1 MSETTVAKP
10 ESTFG
15 EYLKRQAEKTFR
27 RSDSIAAL
35 AAALSK
41 AQGEIEAAKKDSENP
56 YFKSHY
62 ADLASVWD
70 VIRKPF
76 SEAGLAVMQFPR
88 STRIPSVKPDEDD
101 SGLVEVETVLAHSSG
116 EWVSETLAMPVANY
130 TAHGVGAAITYGRRY
145 ALISFAGVSAED
157 DDGNGAV
164 EPNKFA
170 AANSLRNSTL
180 AALTTIAQ
188 QGTDALADAWNK
200 LTKEARKA
208 CQADLPSLKARA
220 EQHAATAGMKGHG
233 GNKPEPSNPI
243 MELQDHIL
251 VECKC
256 GWEHFQ
262 MAAMGTFWPDALK
275 AHSFADVPLEVAQ
288 RIMRDKDGL
297 KSIVQAVRDS
307 MKKKEVAT

>member
-1 MSETTVAKP
+1 MSEPAKS

-41 AQGEIEAAKKDSENP
+41 AQGQIEAAKRESSNP

-70 VIRKPF
+70 VIRQPF

-88 STRIPSVKPDEDD
+88 STRIPRTVTVKSDDEEVED

-116 EWVSETLAMPVANY
+116 EWVSETLAMPVAKY

-164 EPNKFA
+164 ESPKLTA
-170 AANSLRNSTL
+170 TNSLRNSTL
-180 AALTTIAQ
+180 TELNLVVP
-188 QGTDALADAWNK
+188 QGTEALAKAWNE
-200 LTKEARKA
+200 LTKEQRKVCA
-208 CQADLPSLKARA
+208 ADLPSLKAK
-220 EQHAATAGMKGHG
+220 AAKGSVGMKGHG
-233 GNKPEPSNPI
+233 GNKPEPSNAI

-251 VECKC
+251 AECRC
-256 GWEHFQ
+256 GWEHFKV
-262 MAAMGTFWPDALK
+262 AAVGSFWPEAAN
-275 AHSFADVPLEVAQ
+275 AHSFADVPPDLAM
-288 RIMRDKDGL
+288 RIMRDKEGL
-297 KSIVQAVRDS
+297 KRKVQLVRD
-307 MKKKEVAT
+307 KTKDV